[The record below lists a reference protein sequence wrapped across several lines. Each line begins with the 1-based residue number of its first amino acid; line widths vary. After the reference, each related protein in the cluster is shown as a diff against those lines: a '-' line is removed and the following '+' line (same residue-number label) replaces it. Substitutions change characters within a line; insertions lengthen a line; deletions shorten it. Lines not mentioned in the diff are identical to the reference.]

1 MKALSLACGCSNQN
15 KRWGGGNK
23 GLEKVHM
30 KTELLIQKINQA
42 LPQTQ
47 CEKCDYPGCL
57 PYATAIVKQGVAINR
72 CQPGGQEVINA
83 IALLTNKPVVKPYH
97 KEPGIPQVARINE
110 DNCIGCTLC
119 IKACPVDAIIGSA
132 KQLHTILSEACTGCG
147 LCLPPCPTSCITF
160 LPLDISKNTALKN
173 TQKKLIYQSRYEAKQ
188 HRDTKQA
195 QKQLKTHFDLT
206 APNYIQHTLANILN
220 NDPK

>member
-1 MKALSLACGCSNQN
+1 MDP
-15 KRWGGGNK
+15 
-23 GLEKVHM
+23 
-30 KTELLIQKINQA
+30 TLLIHQINQA

-83 IALLTNKPVVKPYH
+83 IALLTHKPVVVPHH
-97 KEPGIPQVARINE
+97 KELERPQVARIDE

-119 IKACPVDAIIGSA
+119 IKACPVDAIIGSG

-147 LCLPPCPTSCITF
+147 LCLPPCPTSCIEF
-160 LPLDISKNTALKN
+160 LPLDTTTNTDIKN
-173 TQKKLIYQSRYEAKQ
+173 TQKKLVYQSRYEAKQ

-195 QKQLKTHFDLT
+195 QKKLQTHFDLT
-206 APNYIQHTLANILN
+206 HPNYIQQTLASIL
-220 NDPK
+220 KS